1 MAQSTQRTRRSETPP
16 PYRPHV
22 GATRQYWRDIIL
34 GVNDGL
40 VSVFLLLAA
49 VVGGG
54 LDSSQVLLAGLGG
67 AVAGAISMAA
77 GEYLATQSQ
86 DEVFDRE
93 IELEMEHI
101 RHYRDQEVEQMR
113 GFLADL
119 GFDGEDLDKVTDLF
133 SKDDERLLNA
143 MKILEFGIVDAER
156 RSPYVAMA
164 ASGVLF
170 LLGSVPAVLPFLFTP
185 TPNVGLAWSAALT
198 TVGLFA
204 VGAATTGVTDGP
216 VIRSGL
222 RNLVIAGI
230 GGVIAYFVG
239 SVVEGVV

>member
-1 MAQSTQRTRRSETPP
+1 MVEQAHADESRP

-40 VSVFLLLAA
+40 VSVFLLVTA

-54 LDSSQVLLAGLGG
+54 LSAEQVLLTGLAG
-67 AVAGAISMAA
+67 AVAGAISMGA

-86 DEVFDRE
+86 DEVFERE
-93 IELEMEHI
+93 IEIETEHI
-101 RHYRDQEVEQMR
+101 RHYRKEEAAQIR
-113 GFLADL
+113 GFLAEM
-119 GFDGEDLDKVTDLF
+119 GIDGDDLDTAAEIF
-133 SKDDERLLNA
+133 TSDDTRLLNA
-143 MKILEFGIVDAER
+143 MKILEFGIVEKER

-164 ASGVLF
+164 ASGATF
-170 LLGSVPAVLPFLFTP
+170 LLGSLPIVVPFALTDN
-185 TPNVGLAWSAALT
+185 PNVGLIWSAVLT
-198 TVGLFA
+198 TFGLFA
-204 VGAATTGVTDGP
+204 VGSATTWVTDGP
-216 VIRSGL
+216 IVRSGL

-239 SVVEGVV
+239 TFVDAVV